1 MLPPLFTA
9 VLLSL
14 QSLLRPAILAI
25 LLWSVV
31 LTLACSIL
39 FVGGVTA
46 GLHHLQLVGN
56 YWLSMG
62 LDVVGGLGAGVLA
75 WFLLPI
81 LMPSIA
87 ALFEDILIR
96 RLHRLHYPSAT
107 LQEVPFWPSLW
118 GELKV
123 TLLGLGLNIICLP
136 LYLVPGLNLVTYYT
150 LNGYLLGRSFFMLA
164 GQHFASPQA
173 LTPLRQRHRLALILA
188 GALLVALS
196 NIPLIGLFT
205 PVLGLILMVHLSRLF
220 SR

>member
-1 MLPPLFTA
+1 MPPPLLTA

-14 QSLLRPAILAI
+14 QSLLRPAIFAI
-25 LLWSVV
+25 LIWSIV
-31 LTLACSIL
+31 LTLGCSLL
-39 FVGGVTA
+39 FVGGVTM

-62 LDVVGGLGAGVLA
+62 LDVVGSLGAGVLA

-87 ALFEDILIR
+87 ALFEDTLIR
-96 RLHRLHYPSAT
+96 RLQRLHYPDAP

-136 LYLVPGLNLVTYYT
+136 LYLIPGVNLVTYYT
-150 LNGYLLGRSFFMLA
+150 LNGYLLGRSFFTLA
-164 GQHFASPQA
+164 GQHFTSSGP
-173 LTPLRQRHRLALILA
+173 LTQLRQRHRLALILA
-188 GALLVALS
+188 GVLLVALS
-196 NIPLIGLFT
+196 NIPLVGLFA
-205 PVLGLILMVHLSRLF
+205 PVLGLILMTHLSRLF